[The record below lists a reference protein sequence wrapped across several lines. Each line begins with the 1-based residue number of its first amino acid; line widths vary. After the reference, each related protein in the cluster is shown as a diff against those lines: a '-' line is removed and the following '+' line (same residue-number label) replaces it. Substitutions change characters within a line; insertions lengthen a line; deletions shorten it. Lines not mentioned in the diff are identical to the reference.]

1 MKRQV
6 STITPA
12 DTGTMMLPGAA
23 AGALGFTAANIGK
36 QLLASKFKGYGHLAT
51 SSLASAGFGAL
62 VGGLGGSF
70 INKKPRSTPM
80 QASYNNGM
88 NNNNYI
94 DKQAG
99 IISRAK
105 RFTSILSGKKLQSA
119 TNSVK
124 GADTAR
130 RAAEAQLNK
139 LPYDLRE
146 GSLEAK
152 NYATKKKL
160 WMKRVQHAN
169 NIRQLTHDTRVHT
182 GIIGAAGL
190 GAAGTAYGLSRRGT
204 QEQPEKTASQV
215 YPELAM
221 ETLEKQAGIVSGV
234 KGFARDLLGTDV
246 KRYTRRA
253 DLINRVAERI
263 AKTDPYN
270 LKRLTRLGHTAARND
285 IILDLAAARM
295 GKARRIAGNSAGISL
310 GVGAGYALGSR
321 KREKTANMNYSNL
334 ALKALEK
341 QAGWTSFKHGL
352 NMMKDSVFKDK
363 SWKAF
368 KGSAKFTGTQIKN
381 DIGDVV
387 QKYKP
392 KFLKNTSSVSETAN
406 TAASTIPNKSFIQRH
421 PVGTAAGALGA
432 GYLAGH
438 MLAPQPQNNQP
449 EKVAGVGNI
458 LAAYARKNPIE
469 TAFLGA
475 GALGMGAN
483 AYAKRNGIPVEF
495 SSETNPHSANF
506 KSNLKQYFKHGLSG
520 DALRLTGKFI
530 KKEHPILGAISN
542 NAGRALQGLA
552 TVDATKGLYNA
563 YKAVKY
569 KPREK
574 KASTESEELKR
585 VATALGGLDEESR
598 MIRSWGYENAKPWLK
613 ANKWKIGLGAG
624 ALAGGIYGAHKLR
637 QKYNENYAPEN
648 IGETHLIR
656 NGLIGAGLTG
666 AGNFLRYAAGS
677 PGATKPGVVG
687 KVYLAGAA
695 ANALG
700 GALLGKTV
708 YDGYKK
714 FSNPIPRNRD

>member
-1 MKRQV
+1 MERQV

-70 INKKPRSTPM
+70 INKKPRSTPI

-119 TNSVK
+119 TNRVK
-124 GADTAR
+124 GADMAR
-130 RAAEAQLNK
+130 RGAEAQLNK

-152 NYATKKKL
+152 NYATQKKL
-160 WMKRVQHAN
+160 WMKRVHHAN
-169 NIRQLTHDTRVHT
+169 NIRQLTHDIRMRT
-182 GIIGAAGL
+182 GIIGATGL
-190 GAAGTAYGLSRRGT
+190 GAAGTVYGLSRRGS
-204 QEQPEKTASQV
+204 QVPPEKTASQL

-221 ETLEKQAGIVSGV
+221 L
-234 KGFARDLLGTDV
+234 
-246 KRYTRRA
+246 
-253 DLINRVAERI
+253 
-263 AKTDPYN
+263 
-270 LKRLTRLGHTAARND
+270 
-285 IILDLAAARM
+285 
-295 GKARRIAGNSAGISL
+295 
-310 GVGAGYALGSR
+310 
-321 KREKTANMNYSNL
+321 
-334 ALKALEK
+334 ALEK

-406 TAASTIPNKSFIQRH
+406 TAASTAPNKSFIQRH
-421 PVGTAAGALGA
+421 PVGTAVGALGA

-449 EKVAGVGNI
+449 EKVAGVGSI
-458 LAAYARKNPIE
+458 LTAYARKNPIE

-483 AYAKRNGIPVEF
+483 AYAKRNSIPVEF

-542 NAGRALQGLA
+542 NAGRALRGLA

-569 KPREK
+569 KPR
-574 KASTESEELKR
+574 
-585 VATALGGLDEESR
+585 
-598 MIRSWGYENAKPWLK
+598 
-613 ANKWKIGLGAG
+613 
-624 ALAGGIYGAHKLR
+624 
-637 QKYNENYAPEN
+637 
-648 IGETHLIR
+648 
-656 NGLIGAGLTG
+656 
-666 AGNFLRYAAGS
+666 
-677 PGATKPGVVG
+677 
-687 KVYLAGAA
+687 
-695 ANALG
+695 
-700 GALLGKTV
+700 
-708 YDGYKK
+708 
-714 FSNPIPRNRD
+714 NRD

>member
-1 MKRQV
+1 MERQV

-99 IISRAK
+99 VVS
-105 RFTSILSGKKLQSA
+105 S
-119 TNSVK
+119 
-124 GADTAR
+124 
-130 RAAEAQLNK
+130 
-139 LPYDLRE
+139 
-146 GSLEAK
+146 
-152 NYATKKKL
+152 
-160 WMKRVQHAN
+160 
-169 NIRQLTHDTRVHT
+169 
-182 GIIGAAGL
+182 
-190 GAAGTAYGLSRRGT
+190 
-204 QEQPEKTASQV
+204 KTASQI

-221 ETLEKQAGIVSGV
+221 L
-234 KGFARDLLGTDV
+234 
-246 KRYTRRA
+246 
-253 DLINRVAERI
+253 
-263 AKTDPYN
+263 
-270 LKRLTRLGHTAARND
+270 
-285 IILDLAAARM
+285 
-295 GKARRIAGNSAGISL
+295 
-310 GVGAGYALGSR
+310 
-321 KREKTANMNYSNL
+321 
-334 ALKALEK
+334 ALEK
-341 QAGWTSFKHGL
+341 RAGWTSFKHGL

-363 SWKAF
+363 SWRAF

-406 TAASTIPNKSFIQRH
+406 TAASTAPNKSFIQRH
-421 PVGTAAGALGA
+421 PVGTAVGALGT

-438 MLAPQPQNNQP
+438 MLTPQPQNNQP

-677 PGATKPGVVG
+677 PGATKPGAVG

>member
-1 MKRQV
+1 MERQV

-70 INKKPRSTPM
+70 INKKPRSTPI
-80 QASYNNGM
+80 QASYNNEM

-94 DKQAG
+94 DKVG
-99 IISRAK
+99 
-105 RFTSILSGKKLQSA
+105 TTGLGLSGAGYALSKRN
-119 TNSVK
+119 T
-124 GADTAR
+124 
-130 RAAEAQLNK
+130 
-139 LPYDLRE
+139 
-146 GSLEAK
+146 LEP
-152 NYATKKKL
+152 
-160 WMKRVQHAN
+160 
-169 NIRQLTHDTRVHT
+169 
-182 GIIGAAGL
+182 
-190 GAAGTAYGLSRRGT
+190 S
-204 QEQPEKTASQV
+204 EKTASQI

-221 ETLEKQAGIVSGV
+221 G
-234 KGFARDLLGTDV
+234 
-246 KRYTRRA
+246 
-253 DLINRVAERI
+253 
-263 AKTDPYN
+263 
-270 LKRLTRLGHTAARND
+270 
-285 IILDLAAARM
+285 
-295 GKARRIAGNSAGISL
+295 
-310 GVGAGYALGSR
+310 
-321 KREKTANMNYSNL
+321 
-334 ALKALEK
+334 ALEK
-341 QAGWTSFKHGL
+341 RAGWTSFKHGL

-363 SWKAF
+363 SLRAF
-368 KGSAKFTGTQIKN
+368 KGSTKFTGTQIKN
-381 DIGDVV
+381 GIGDVV

-406 TAASTIPNKSFIQRH
+406 TAASTAPNKSFIQRH
-421 PVGTAAGALGA
+421 PVGTAVGALGA

-495 SSETNPHSANF
+495 SSKTNPHSANF

-574 KASTESEELKR
+574 KASTESEELKN
-585 VATALGGLDEESR
+585 VATAMGGLGEESR

-666 AGNFLRYAAGS
+666 VGNFLRYAAGS
-677 PGATKPGVVG
+677 PGAMKPGAVG

>member
-1 MKRQV
+1 MERQV

-99 IISRAK
+99 ISPSVHMYRKRAV
-105 RFTSILSGKKLQSA
+105 GQ
-119 TNSVK
+119 
-124 GADTAR
+124 
-130 RAAEAQLNK
+130 
-139 LPYDLRE
+139 
-146 GSLEAK
+146 
-152 NYATKKKL
+152 
-160 WMKRVQHAN
+160 
-169 NIRQLTHDTRVHT
+169 
-182 GIIGAAGL
+182 
-190 GAAGTAYGLSRRGT
+190 
-204 QEQPEKTASQV
+204 
-215 YPELAM
+215 
-221 ETLEKQAGIVSGV
+221 EKQAGVVSGV

-246 KRYTRRA
+246 KLYTRI
-253 DLINRVAERI
+253 DNLINRAAERVTKTEPFDFKRMARIGSAATRNAI
-263 AKTDPYN
+263 A
-270 LKRLTRLGHTAARND
+270 
-285 IILDLAAARM
+285 LDNAIVRM
-295 GKARRIAGNSAGISL
+295 RKARRIAGTSAGISL

-321 KREKTANMNYSNL
+321 KREKTASQIYPEL
-334 ALKALEK
+334 AMLALEK
-341 QAGWTSFKHGL
+341 RAGWTSFKHGL

-363 SWKAF
+363 SWRAF

-381 DIGDVV
+381 GIGDVT

-392 KFLKNTSSVSETAN
+392 KFLKNTSGVSETAN
-406 TAASTIPNKSFIQRH
+406 TAASTATTASTAQNKSFIQRN
-421 PVGTAAGALGA
+421 PVGTAVGALGA

-438 MLAPQPQNNQP
+438 MLVPQPQNNQP
-449 EKVAGVGNI
+449 EKVAGVGSI
-458 LAAYARKNPIE
+458 LTAYARKNPIE

-483 AYAKRNGIPVEF
+483 AYAKRNSIPVEF
-495 SSETNPHSANF
+495 SSETNPYSANF
-506 KSNLKQYFKHGLSG
+506 KSNLKQYLKHGISG

-677 PGATKPGVVG
+677 PGATKPGAVG

-714 FSNPIPRNRD
+714 FSNPVPRNRD